1 MISSQLQLWLHLQN
15 YSSPRSEPT
24 APNTNFYA
32 LPSQCQWLALQALL
46 RLSHTLQHIS
56 TTMHPTATRLATS
69 LPLKRP
75 PPMNLL
81 PPLPLYRRLLRLH
94 RKKLNPEERIFGD
107 TYIKAEFRRHRDI
120 ENPLH
125 IVGFLQQWQTYG
137 EMLDRKDGEGDGT
150 EWMKGTE
157 EWAMETLLERMNDQQ
172 VGQVW
177 ELYNAIQKRNTGG
190 VEEEVQSGGE
200 EVVHLDGK
208 EKR

>member
-1 MISSQLQLWLHLQN
+1 
-15 YSSPRSEPT
+15 
-24 APNTNFYA
+24 
-32 LPSQCQWLALQALL
+32 
-46 RLSHTLQHIS
+46 
-56 TTMHPTATRLATS
+56 MHATATRLATS

-177 ELYNAIQKRNTGG
+177 ELYNAIQKRNAGG